1 MALRPRGSFLVAAG
15 LAVALGV
22 TAFAGAGVA
31 VTLKSSANSALGTPI
46 VVSAT
51 GKTLYRYHDDTKG
64 SVKCTGACVASW
76 PPLLVAAGKKP
87 VAGKGLTASK
97 LGTVKRPDG
106 RTQVT
111 YGGYAL
117 YFFAGD
123 KKSGEVNGQ
132 GLEGEWH
139 AVAPSGALVTKAAT
153 ASPAAPAASSS
164 AGTTTSDDGAA
175 TTTTTPSGGGGGMY
189 GY

>member
-106 RTQVT
+106 KMQVT
-111 YGGYAL
+111 YNGYAMYL
-117 YFFAGD
+117 FSGDAKAGQA
-123 KKSGEVNGQ
+123 NGQ
-132 GLEGEWH
+132 GLEGIWH
-139 AVAPSGALVTKAAT
+139 AVAPSGAVVTK
-153 ASPAAPAASSS
+153 SASSGGSSSTS
-164 AGTTTSDDGAA
+164 AGYG
-175 TTTTTPSGGGGGMY
+175 TTTTTTTSSGGGY